1 MPSALQKLEK
11 KEKRKKKKNRERVM
25 TVLQMHKGISQ
36 QIFARGARPR
46 LAPRGRERF
55 PMRGSNG
62 SARRAART
70 RRREEGSL
78 LLLPELDVLGV
89 CVAGS
94 SRPASQLLGSGAREG
109 TRSDGRERRAGTE
122 GDRGRWARG
131 PRRAPPAPGAARF
144 RGAGGAAGGREARG
158 RVTGLKNAPGGTRPP
173 EGTTAGLSCT
183 GSALGPGTRS
193 SRARGRAEEVKH
205 RCGARQSLGESWRLR
220 ERKKERRQG
229 RAWLPQYLLRA
240 QNVHPEVP

>member
-1 MPSALQKLEK
+1 
-11 KEKRKKKKNRERVM
+11 M

-36 QIFARGARPR
+36 QIFARGA
-46 LAPRGRERF
+46 LAPWGQERF

-144 RGAGGAAGGREARG
+144 RGAGGATGGREARG

-193 SRARGRAEEVKH
+193 SRTRGRAEEVKH
-205 RCGARQSLGESWRLR
+205 RRGARQSLGESWRLR